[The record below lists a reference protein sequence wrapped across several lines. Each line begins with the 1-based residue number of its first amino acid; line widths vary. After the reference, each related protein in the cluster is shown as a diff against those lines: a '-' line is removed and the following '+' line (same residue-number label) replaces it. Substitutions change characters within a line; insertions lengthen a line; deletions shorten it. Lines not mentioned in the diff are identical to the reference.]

1 MNNMI
6 THKDRMIILTV
17 VLILLSLPILMLM
30 IPASRPQSA
39 GATESTVQTEC
50 PPANL
55 EGAYFERGID
65 RDGNVIC
72 GFAYFNPC
80 PYFDGVPADNPKC
93 VAPTEEQMQPWIS
106 TETVVEQPTNNCEA
120 K

>member
-1 MNNMI
+1 MI
-6 THKDRMIILTV
+6 KNSDKLIIMIV
-17 VLILLSLPILMLM
+17 VNILLVLALLVALP
-30 IPASRPQSA
+30 PQTKTQSA
-39 GATESTVQTEC
+39 GASESTVQTEC

-80 PYFDGVPADNPKC
+80 PYFDGASADDPKC
-93 VAPTEEQMQPWIS
+93 VAPTEEQMQPWIP
-106 TETVVEQPTNNCEA
+106 TETVTEQPTNNCEA